1 MEQLQE
7 NVRVK
12 LYTANP
18 IWSWAARHAAWLLNR
33 FKPARGVTAYELTHG
48 RPYRVFLALFGEP
61 CFAFVKSARKGERK
75 WYKTLFIGKTEN
87 QDAFICFDGE
97 KILLSKSIRRVGQQ
111 WGLSLCLYK
120 DFCYP
125 SYDYQTGFGARLIP
139 TKREAVALPTAES
152 LIPLEAIVIK
162 KRDYEAEAVAKKAIE
177 EGREENELER
187 MRAHGDMVIQRRL
200 QWSCW
205 SMTRWFY
212 QLLLTSFLDKLKLT
226 QFHFQLYFLNKL
238 NWWILQLHQLR
249 RDQLLN
255 IMVEKF
261 NLDKCNL
268 DKEKLWWMTIPLLQ
282 HYKELKD

>member
-1 MEQLQE
+1 
-7 NVRVK
+7 
-12 LYTANP
+12 
-18 IWSWAARHAAWLLNR
+18 
-33 FKPARGVTAYELTHG
+33 
-48 RPYRVFLALFGEP
+48 
-61 CFAFVKSARKGERK
+61 
-75 WYKTLFIGKTEN
+75 
-87 QDAFICFDGE
+87 
-97 KILLSKSIRRVGQQ
+97 
-111 WGLSLCLYK
+111 
-120 DFCYP
+120 
-125 SYDYQTGFGARLIP
+125 
-139 TKREAVALPTAES
+139 
-152 LIPLEAIVIK
+152 LEAIVIK

-212 QLLLTSFLDKLKLT
+212 QLLLTSVLDKLKLT